1 MMSRN
6 DYLNEAFKLFNEG
19 KISDSAYD
27 AILAHLSTLEG
38 KIGGVAWNG
47 ICG

>member
-1 MMSRN
+1 MMNRN

-27 AILAHLSTLEG
+27 AILMNIDEFTKEDDE
-38 KIGGVAWNG
+38 
-47 ICG
+47 

>member
-6 DYLNEAFKLFNEG
+6 DYLEEAFNLFNEG

-27 AILAHLSTLEG
+27 AILMNVDAFTNDEEDED
-38 KIGGVAWNG
+38 
-47 ICG
+47 

>member
-19 KISDSAYD
+19 KISDNVYD
-27 AILAHLSTLEG
+27 AIVMNIDEFTEDD
-38 KIGGVAWNG
+38 KNEEE
-47 ICG
+47 

>member
-1 MMSRN
+1 MSRN

-27 AILAHLSTLEG
+27 AIVMNVNVFTEDDEEED
-38 KIGGVAWNG
+38 
-47 ICG
+47 

>member
-27 AILAHLSTLEG
+27 AILMNVDVFTEDYENEEDL
-38 KIGGVAWNG
+38 
-47 ICG
+47 

>member
-1 MMSRN
+1 MSRN

-27 AILAHLSTLEG
+27 AIVMNVNVFVLNT
-38 KIGGVAWNG
+38 KF
-47 ICG
+47 

>member
-1 MMSRN
+1 MSRN

-27 AILAHLSTLEG
+27 AILMNVDVFTNDEEEDEDLL
-38 KIGGVAWNG
+38 
-47 ICG
+47 

>member
-19 KISDSAYD
+19 KISDGAYD
-27 AILAHLSTLEG
+27 AILMNVDVFTE
-38 KIGGVAWNG
+38 NDDDEEN
-47 ICG
+47 

>member
-27 AILAHLSTLEG
+27 AIVMNVNVFTKNDDDEEDYE
-38 KIGGVAWNG
+38 
-47 ICG
+47 